1 MKSTIKLFYLRKLHQ
16 NRFQRFNVDS
26 KLVISYKLLQE
37 MQTKDLQ
44 GLLTTNSAESSYEL
58 ARQLE
63 IDLSAIV
70 LRFKWYKKNAR
81 K

>member
-1 MKSTIKLFYLRKLHQ
+1 
-16 NRFQRFNVDS
+16 
-26 KLVISYKLLQE
+26 

-70 LRFKWYKKNAR
+70 LRFKWYKKKCKKRNS
-81 K
+81 KIT

>member
-1 MKSTIKLFYLRKLHQ
+1 
-16 NRFQRFNVDS
+16 
-26 KLVISYKLLQE
+26 

-44 GLLTTNSAESSYEL
+44 GLLTTNSAESSYEF

-70 LRFKWYKKNAR
+70 LWFKWYKKNAR
-81 K
+81 KEAAKLHSVSLFALW